1 MTTTTAD
8 ITLPLCSASL
18 GRYSPSGSW
27 ADQFSRHLS
36 EERSYPPNTI
46 TAYGTALEQ
55 FRSAIN
61 KPLLKATPDD
71 IRNFIAAILARGGS
85 GQTARL
91 KLYAIRGFYKFVY
104 LENGL
109 PRNVGRSAHTP
120 KVQQQI
126 VRPITGAEVDKLL
139 GSLGTNTPRDIRD
152 RAILYVAYG
161 SGLRVSELIA
171 LRLCDLDIAHSIVRV
186 NCGKGQKDRL
196 VPMNEMETNALD
208 LYLREA
214 RPKLLSGAPET
225 DVLFIGGRGRGH
237 ALTRQRV
244 WQLLTRISKAVVG
257 RPISPHKFRHAFVTD
272 TVNGGADIRVVQA
285 MAGHSS
291 INTTQRYLHSDLER
305 LRREYLKAHPRG
317 GEYGKSN

>member
-1 MTTTTAD
+1 MTKH
-8 ITLPLCSASL
+8 
-18 GRYSPSGSW
+18 SPSGSW
-27 ADQFSRHLS
+27 VDQFSRHLS
-36 EERSYPPNTI
+36 DERSYPANTI
-46 TAYGTALEQ
+46 TAYETALEQ

-61 KPLLKATPDD
+61 KPLLEATPDD

-85 GQTARL
+85 GQTARQ
-91 KLYAIRGFYKFVY
+91 KLYALRSFYKFVY

-109 PRNVGRSAHTP
+109 PCNVGRSTHTP
-120 KVQQQI
+120 KIKQTI

-161 SGLRVSELIA
+161 SGLRVGELIR
-171 LRLCDLDIAHSIVRV
+171 LRLGDLDIAHSIVRV

-214 RPKLLSGAPET
+214 RPQLLGDAPGT
-225 DVLFIGGRGRGH
+225 DFLFIGECRPGH
-237 ALTRQRV
+237 PLGHPLTRQRV
-244 WQLLTRISKAVVG
+244 WQLLTNVSKAVVG

-272 TVNGGADIRVVQA
+272 MVNGGADIRVVQA

-317 GEYGKSN
+317 GEYGNNNREVSDCQAS